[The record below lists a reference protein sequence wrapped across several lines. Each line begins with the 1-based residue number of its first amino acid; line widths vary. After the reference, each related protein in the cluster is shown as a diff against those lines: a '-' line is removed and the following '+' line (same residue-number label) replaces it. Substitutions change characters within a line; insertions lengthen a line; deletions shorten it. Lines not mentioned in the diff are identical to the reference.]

1 MRGIGFAQ
9 PGGPDVLTLGEYPE
23 PQAGAGECLLRVV
36 ASGVNRPDVLQR
48 KGLYPPPAGVSLLPG
63 LEVAGFIESGDA
75 DALHAVG
82 LSVGDAVC
90 ALVAGG
96 GYAERCV
103 APVAQCLPV
112 PQGWSL
118 VEAAGLPE
126 TYFTVWSNLFDQ
138 GGLREGDRVLIHGGS
153 SGIGVS
159 AIQLAKAFGAEV
171 WVTVGSAAKAGACL
185 ALGADGAINYREQ
198 DFVAEGLRATQ
209 GRGFDLILDMVA
221 GPYIAR
227 NQQVLAEEGRMLVIA
242 VQGGTKA
249 ELDAGT
255 LLRKRQRI
263 SGNTLRSRP
272 LGFKAAIAAQ
282 LRAKVWPLLAQGA
295 MRPVI
300 HRVWPAAQAAE
311 AHRELEAGA
320 HVGKLVLSWQG
331 D

>member
-9 PGGPDVLTLGEYPE
+9 PGGPEVLTLGEHPE
-23 PQAGAGECLLRVV
+23 PQAGAGECLIRVV

-48 KGLYPPPAGVSLLPG
+48 KGLYPPPPGISLLPG

-75 DALHAVG
+75 DALQAAG

-96 GYAERCV
+96 GYAERCM
-103 APVAQCLPV
+103 APIAQCLPV
-112 PQGWSL
+112 PEGWSL

-126 TYFTVWSNLFDQ
+126 TCFTVWSNLFDQ
-138 GGLREGDRVLIHGGS
+138 GGLRAGDRVLIHGGS

-159 AIQLAKAFGAEV
+159 AIQLAKAFGAQV
-171 WVTVGSAAKAGACL
+171 WVTVGHADKTKACL

-209 GRGFDLILDMVA
+209 GQGFDLILDMVA

-227 NQQVLAEEGRMLVIA
+227 DQQVLAEEGRLLVIA

-272 LGFKAAIAAQ
+272 AAFKAAIAAQ

-295 MRPVI
+295 VRPVI